1 MTSQYD
7 GRQMRQRLV
16 ALDVAAGLQAVH
28 AGHAPVHEHDVVRVG
43 RIVLLDGG
51 DGFFAGGDGVH
62 TRGQRPQRLLHYFAR
77 GGVVVYDEHAEL
89 SQFFRNNS
97 FRTTG

>member
-89 SQFFRNNS
+89 SQFFRNNF